1 MLVVRIKYNI
11 QRLFLIFAQQQFE
24 IMKTQTFFSFKP
36 LFSLFAFMCLF
47 TTAVAQ
53 PTTPPQTIDVIY
65 MKDGRV
71 LQGQI
76 LIFEEKDGDITF
88 QDSYGRKYSITREE
102 YKYFEENQVPKERR
116 SKRDTVLLDRKENE
130 IEFSVGLS
138 YGWYNPSSSFSS
150 DAYYSDNFN
159 NNSYYPINVH
169 AGIGKYFNRKHF
181 VGLNADFSIISMAA
195 PVINLNGRYAY
206 QYDAYKKNTACYVPV
221 EFGYTSLV
229 NSTSFFVN
237 DTISTGPN
245 SWTTQIDTKLKTNAL
260 NIGIGHG
267 FNFMLKNKHSIALEV
282 LVYKYFIMSETFQGQ
297 MNGTPTFS
305 TSPVGGK
312 LAVYVNI

>member
-1 MLVVRIKYNI
+1 
-11 QRLFLIFAQQQFE
+11 
-24 IMKTQTFFSFKP
+24 MKTDSFTSFKP
-36 LFSLFAFMCLF
+36 LFTLFAFMCLF
-47 TTAVAQ
+47 TTAIAQ
-53 PTTPPQTIDVIY
+53 PATQPQTVDVIY

-102 YKYFEENQVPKERR
+102 YKYFEENQIVKDRK
-116 SKRDTVLLDRKENE
+116 SKRDTVVLDRKENE
-130 IEFSVGLS
+130 FEFSVGLS
-138 YGWYNPSSSFSS
+138 YGWYNPSAIFTA
-150 DAYYSDNFN
+150 DDVYTDNFN
-159 NNSYYPINVH
+159 NGSFYPINVH
-169 AGIGKYFNRKHF
+169 LGAGKYFNRKHYA
-181 VGLNADFSIISMAA
+181 GLNADFSIISIAA

-229 NSTSFFVN
+229 NSTSFYVN

-245 SWTTQIDTKLKTNAL
+245 SWTTQIDTKLNTKAI

-267 FNFMLKNKHSIALEV
+267 FNFMMKNKHSLALEF
-282 LVYKYFIMSETFQGQ
+282 LVYKYFILNESFQGTLEG
-297 MNGTPTFS
+297 GTPTFS
-305 TSPVGGK
+305 TSPVGAK
-312 LAVYVNI
+312 LAFYVNI